1 MTRFWYAALIALMS
15 GCSDLGK
22 VDTGDTAGAGIVDV
36 GRVLYETNCQGC
48 HGVSGEGG
56 LGVALNDGLL
66 ATLSDERIA
75 EVIRDGLPPGMP
87 GFSASL
93 TEDEIAS
100 LIDFLRAN
108 FDN

>member
-1 MTRFWYAALIALMS
+1 MTRFWFAAIVMFMG
-15 GCSDLGK
+15 GCDDLGK
-22 VDTGDTAGAGIVDV
+22 EDTGDAFGGAGVDV
-36 GRVLYETNCQGC
+36 GSVLYETNCQGC

-66 ATLSDERIA
+66 ASLTDERIA

-87 GFSASL
+87 GFSATL
-93 TEDEIAS
+93 NDDEITS
-100 LIDFLRAN
+100 LIEFLRAN

>member
-1 MTRFWYAALIALMS
+1 MTRLWCAALVMLMG
-15 GCSDLGK
+15 GCDDLEKG
-22 VDTGDTAGAGIVDV
+22 DTGGAFVDV
-36 GRVLYETNCQGC
+36 GAVLYETNCQGC

-87 GFSASL
+87 GFSSSL
-93 TEDEIAS
+93 TEDEITS

>member
-1 MTRFWYAALIALMS
+1 MTRLWCAALVMFMG
-15 GCSDLGK
+15 GCDDLEKG
-22 VDTGDTAGAGIVDV
+22 DTGGAVVDV
-36 GRVLYETNCQGC
+36 GAVLYETNCQGC